1 MIFSGTAP
9 QATIRPTLKI
19 ILRGKLNTLMFMERL
34 AGRSCKHFLSADSVL
49 LQVQTM
55 YSQVYWTRNNPIDL
69 PPELVT
75 SIGRKLINFSPVK
88 IYVKRNRSDL
98 KYLREEIFSEMIYF
112 QKTNIFREETF

>member
-1 MIFSGTAP
+1 
-9 QATIRPTLKI
+9 
-19 ILRGKLNTLMFMERL
+19 
-34 AGRSCKHFLSADSVL
+34 
-49 LQVQTM
+49 M

-98 KYLREEIFSEMIYF
+98 KYSREEIFSEMMIYV
-112 QKTNIFREETF
+112 QKTNIFREETFSEKKFFR